1 MKLSLSLALLM
12 LFEISTVVFAQ
23 KARFSSETDMKALLE
38 FKSQAAENNSEVLSS
53 WNNSSPLCNWTGV
66 TCGRRQERVVS
77 LDLGGFKLAGVISPS
92 IGNLSFLR
100 LLNLADNSF
109 GSTIPGE
116 VGMLFRLQYLNMSFN
131 LLQGRIPPS
140 LSNCSTLSTLDLSSN
155 HLGHEVPSEL
165 GSLSKLAILYLNS
178 NNLTGKFP
186 ASLGNLT
193 SLQKL
198 DFAYNNM
205 EGEIPD
211 DVARLTRV
219 VFFQISKNSF
229 SGDFPPALYNLSSLE
244 SLSLAGNN
252 FSGELRAD
260 FGGFLPNLRT
270 VLMGTNH
277 FTGVLPITLA
287 NISNLGRFDIS
298 SNNLTGSIPLSFGS
312 LPNLWWLGIGQN
324 ALGNNSFSDLQFIGA
339 LANCTE
345 LEFLDAGYNR
355 LGGELPASTANLS
368 TKLTSLYLGGNHIS
382 GTIPRDIGNLVNLQV
397 LSLEANM
404 LTGELPVSFAKL
416 LDMQVLDLYTNSLS
430 GELPSYFDKM
440 TQLQKIH
447 LNSNSFEG
455 RIPKSI
461 GGCQNLLDLW
471 IDTNTLNGSIP
482 REILQ
487 IPSLTYLDLSSN
499 MLTGSFPEEV
509 GKLELLVGL
518 GASDNKLS
526 GHIPQTLGGCLSLEF
541 LYLQG
546 NSFEGAVP
554 DISRLVSLTKVD
566 FSRNNLSGRIPGYL
580 AKFPQLQN
588 LNLSMNKFEGSVPTT
603 GVFRNATE
611 VSVFGN
617 KNLCGGIREM
627 QLKPCVVHASSR
639 PRKPLSLRKKIASGV
654 GIGMASLLL
663 IIIVASLCWFKKR
676 RDKKKKKNDSSST
689 NLSYSTTLGKFY
701 EKLSYKEL
709 HDATG
714 GFSSNN
720 LIGSG
725 NFGNVFKGV
734 LGHDNKLVAVKVLNL
749 LKHGAT
755 KSFMAECETFK
766 GIRHRNL
773 VKLITV
779 CSSLDSEGNEFRALV
794 YEFMPKGS
802 LDMWLQQPEDLER
815 ANDHSRTLTVP
826 EKLNVAIDVGSALEY
841 LHVHCHD
848 PIAHCDLKPS
858 NVLLDD
864 DLTAHVSDF
873 GLARLLYKFDRES
886 FLSQFS
892 SAGVRGTIGYAP
904 PEYGMGGQPSVK
916 GDVYSFGILLLEM
929 FTGKKP
935 TDESFSG
942 DYNLHSYAKSV
953 LSGDNEKGGGSN
965 AIDEWLRLVL
975 QVGIRCSEE
984 YLRDRMKM
992 DEALREL
999 ISVRSKF
1006 FSTKTDAEELSP
1018 RDAVQSSPQEWM
1030 LNEDMHTM

>member
-1 MKLSLSLALLM
+1 MKPFLSLALLVF
-12 LFEISTVVFAQ
+12 FEAFTVLFAQ
-23 KARFSSETDMKALLE
+23 ARFSSETDMKALLE
-38 FKSQAAENNSEVLSS
+38 FKSQAAENNTEVLSS
-53 WNNSSPLCNWTGV
+53 WNSSSPLCSWTGV
-66 TCGRRQERVVS
+66 TCGRKRERVVS

-100 LLNLADNSF
+100 VLNLADNSF
-109 GSTIPGE
+109 TSTIPGE

-131 LLQGRIPPS
+131 LLQGRIPTS

-155 HLGHEVPSEL
+155 QIGHEVPSEL
-165 GSLSKLAILYLNS
+165 GSLSKLVILSLAT

-198 DFAYNNM
+198 DFAYNDM
-205 EGEIPD
+205 EGEIPY
-211 DVARLTRV
+211 DVARLRQL
-219 VFFQISKNSF
+219 VFFQISQNGF
-229 SGDFPPALYNLSSLE
+229 SGVFPPALYNISSLE
-244 SLSLAGNN
+244 SLSLGGNSFTGN
-252 FSGELRAD
+252 LRAD
-260 FGGFLPNLRT
+260 FGDLLPNLRT
-270 VLMGTNH
+270 LLLGENR
-277 FTGVLPITLA
+277 FTGAIPITLA
-287 NISNLGRFDIS
+287 NISSLGRFDIS
-298 SNNLTGSIPLSFGS
+298 SNNLTGSIPLSFGK
-312 LPNLWWLGIGQN
+312 LPNLWWLGIAQN
-324 ALGNNSFSDLQFIGA
+324 ALGKNSFSDLEFIGG
-339 LANCTE
+339 LTNCTE

-368 TKLTSLYLGGNHIS
+368 TKLTSLNMGGNHIS
-382 GTIPRDIGNLVNLQV
+382 GTIPPDIGNLVNLQV

-404 LTGELPVSFAKL
+404 LTGELPVSFGKL
-416 LDMQVLDLYTNSLS
+416 LELQVLEMYTNALS

-447 LNSNSFEG
+447 LNSNSFQG

-461 GGCQNLLDLW
+461 GGCRNLLDLW
-471 IDTNTLNGSIP
+471 IDTNKLNGSIP

-487 IPSLTYLDLSSN
+487 IPSLAFLDLSN
-499 MLTGSFPEEV
+499 NVLTGSFPEEV

-518 GASDNKLS
+518 AASDNKLS
-526 GHIPQTLGGCLSLEF
+526 GRIPQTLGGFLSLEF

-554 DISRLVSLTKVD
+554 DISRLVSLSNVD
-566 FSRNNLSGRIPGYL
+566 FSRNNLSGHIPQYL
-580 AKFPQLQN
+580 AKFPQLKN

-617 KNLCGGIREM
+617 SNLCGGIREM
-627 QLKPCVVHASSR
+627 QLKPCIDVKASSR
-639 PRKPLSLRKKIASGV
+639 PRKPLSLRKKIASGI

-663 IIIVASLCWFKKR
+663 IIIVAALCWFKKK
-676 RDKKKKKNDSSST
+676 RDKRKKNDTSST
-689 NLSYSTTLGKFY
+689 NQSYSTTMGKFY

-709 HDATG
+709 YDATG
-714 GFSSNN
+714 GFSSDN

-749 LKHGAT
+749 MKHGAT

-766 GIRHRNL
+766 GVRHRNL
-773 VKLITV
+773 VKLLTV

-802 LDMWLQQPEDLER
+802 LDTWLQQPEDPSR
-815 ANDHSRTLTVP
+815 ALTIP

-848 PIAHCDLKPS
+848 QIAHCDLKPS

-864 DLTAHVSDF
+864 DLTAHVGDF

-892 SAGVRGTIGYAP
+892 SAGVRGTIGYSP
-904 PEYGMGGQPSVK
+904 PEYGMGGQPSIK

-935 TDESFSG
+935 TDGSFSG

-953 LSGDNEKGGGSN
+953 LSGDEEEGGGSN
-965 AIDEWLRLVL
+965 AVDEWLRLVL
-975 QVGIRCSEE
+975 QVGVRCSEE
-984 YLRDRMKM
+984 YPRDRMGM
-992 DEALREL
+992 AEALREL
-999 ISVRSKF
+999 VSVRSKF
-1006 FSTKTDAEELSP
+1006 FSTKTDAAEELSP

-1030 LNEDMHTM
+1030 LSADMHTM

>member
-12 LFEISTVVFAQ
+12 FFTVVLAE
-23 KARFSSETDMKALLE
+23 ARFSSETDKKALLE

-53 WNNSSPLCNWTGV
+53 WNNSSPLCSWTGV
-66 TCGRRQERVVS
+66 TCGQRRERVVS

-109 GSTIPGE
+109 RSTIPKE

-131 LLQGRIPPS
+131 LLEGRIPHS
-140 LSNCSTLSTLDLSSN
+140 LSNCSTLSTLDLTSN
-155 HLGHEVPSEL
+155 QLAHNIPPEL
-165 GSLSKLAILYLNS
+165 GSLSKLVILSLAK

-186 ASLGNLT
+186 SSLGNLT

-198 DFAYNNM
+198 EFAYNNM
-205 EGEIPD
+205 EGEIPEN
-211 DVARLTRV
+211 VARLTQLV
-219 VFFQISKNSF
+219 YFQISQNSF
-229 SGDFPPALYNLSSLE
+229 SGVFPHVLYNLSSLE
-244 SLSLAGNN
+244 YLSLGGNS
-252 FSGELRAD
+252 FSGELRGD
-260 FGGFLPNLRT
+260 IGDLLPNLRQ
-270 VLMGTNH
+270 LFLGENR
-277 FTGVLPITLA
+277 FTGAIPITLT
-287 NISNLGRFDIS
+287 NISTLERFHIS
-298 SNNLTGSIPLSFGS
+298 SNNLTGSIPLSFGK
-312 LPNLWWLGIGQN
+312 LRNLWWLGIAQN
-324 ALGNNSFSDLQFIGA
+324 ALGNNSFSDLEFIGG
-339 LANCTE
+339 LTNCTE

-368 TKLTSLYLGGNHIS
+368 TKLTSLNLGGNQIS
-382 GTIPRDIGNLVNLQV
+382 GTIPRDIGNLINLQV

-404 LTGELPVSFAKL
+404 LTGELPVSFGKL
-416 LDMQVLDLYTNSLS
+416 LELQVVDLYTNSLS

-447 LNSNSFEG
+447 LNSNSFQG

-461 GGCQNLLDLW
+461 GGCRNLLDLW
-471 IDTNTLNGSIP
+471 IDTNKLNGSIP

-487 IPSLTYLDLSSN
+487 IPSLTYVDLSSN
-499 MLTGSFPEEV
+499 VLTGFIPEEV

-518 GASDNKLS
+518 GVSDNKLS

-546 NSFEGAVP
+546 NSFEGAIP
-554 DISRLVSLTKVD
+554 DISRLVSLKNVD
-566 FSRNNLSGRIPGYL
+566 FSRNNLSGSIPQYL
-580 AKFPQLQN
+580 AKFPLLQN

-617 KNLCGGIREM
+617 NNLCGGIREM
-627 QLKPCVVHASSR
+627 QLKPCTVEAPSR
-639 PRKPLSLRKKIASGV
+639 PRKSLSLRRKIASGV
-654 GIGMASLLL
+654 GIGVASLLL

-676 RDKKKKKNDSSST
+676 RDKKKKSNTSST
-689 NLSYSTTLGKFY
+689 NLSYSTSLGKFY

-714 GFSSNN
+714 GFSSSN

-725 NFGNVFKGV
+725 NFGNVYKGV
-734 LGHDNKLVAVKVLNL
+734 LGDDNKLVAVKVLNL

-802 LDMWLQQPEDLER
+802 LDMWLQPQPEDPSR
-815 ANDHSRTLTVP
+815 ALTVP
-826 EKLNVAIDVGSALEY
+826 EKLNIAIDVGSALEY

-848 PIAHCDLKPS
+848 SIAHCDLKPS

-864 DLTAHVSDF
+864 DLTAHVGDF

-904 PEYGMGGQPSVK
+904 PEYGMGGQPSIK

-929 FTGKKP
+929 FIGKKP

-942 DYNLHSYAKSV
+942 DYNLHSYAKTV
-953 LSGDNEKGGGSN
+953 LLGDIEEGGGSN
-965 AIDEWLRLVL
+965 AVDEWLRLVL

-984 YLRDRMKM
+984 YQRDRMKM

-999 ISVRSKF
+999 VSVRSKF
-1006 FSTKTDAEELSP
+1006 FSTKTDAAEELSP

-1030 LNEDMHTM
+1030 LNEDVHTM

>member
-12 LFEISTVVFAQ
+12 FLQVFTVVFAQ
-23 KARFSSETDMKALLE
+23 ARFSSETDIKALLE
-38 FKSQAAENNSEVLSS
+38 FKSKAAENNSEVLSS

-66 TCGRRQERVVS
+66 TCGRRRERVVS

-100 LLNLADNSF
+100 SLNLADNSF
-109 GSTIPGE
+109 TSTIPRE
-116 VGMLFRLQYLNMSFN
+116 VGMLSRLQYLNMSSN

-155 HLGHEVPSEL
+155 QIGHEVPSEL

-186 ASLGNLT
+186 SSLGNLT

-198 DFAYNNM
+198 DLAYNYM
-205 EGEIPD
+205 EGEIPG
-211 DVARLTRV
+211 DVARLSQL
-219 VFFQISKNSF
+219 VFFQISKNGF
-229 SGDFPPALYNLSSLE
+229 SGVFPPALYNLSSLE
-244 SLSLAGNN
+244 SLSLAGNS
-252 FSGELRAD
+252 FSGELRPD
-260 FGGFLPNLRT
+260 FGDLLPNLRR
-270 VLMGTNH
+270 VIMGTNH
-277 FTGVLPITLA
+277 FTGVLPTTLA

-298 SNNLTGSIPLSFGS
+298 SNNLTGSVPLSFGS

-324 ALGNNSFSDLQFIGA
+324 ALGNNSFTDLEFIGA

-382 GTIPRDIGNLVNLQV
+382 GNIPRDIGNLVNLQI
-397 LSLEANM
+397 LSLEENM

-416 LDMQVLDLYTNSLS
+416 LELQVLDLYTNELS

-447 LNSNSFEG
+447 VNSNSFQG

-471 IDTNTLNGSIP
+471 IDTNRLNGSIP

-487 IPSLTYLDLSSN
+487 IPSLAFLDLSSN
-499 MLTGSFPEEV
+499 ILTGPLPEEV

-554 DISRLVSLTKVD
+554 DISRLVSLSNVD
-566 FSRNNLSGRIPGYL
+566 FSRNNLSGHIPRYL
-580 AKFPQLQN
+580 AKFPLLQN
-588 LNLSMNKFEGSVPTT
+588 LNLSMNEFEGSVPTT
-603 GVFRNATE
+603 GVFRNGTE

-617 KNLCGGIREM
+617 KNLCGGTGEM
-627 QLKPCVVHASSR
+627 QLKPCIDVKASSK
-639 PRKPLSLRKKIASGV
+639 PRKPLSVRRKIASGV
-654 GIGMASLLL
+654 GIGVASLLL

-676 RDKKKKKNDSSST
+676 RDKKKKKITSST
-689 NLSYSTTLGKFY
+689 SLSYSTTLGKFY
-701 EKLSYKEL
+701 EKLSYKDL

-714 GFSSNN
+714 GFSSSN

-725 NFGNVFKGV
+725 NFGNVYKGV

-755 KSFMAECETFK
+755 KSFMAECESFK

-773 VKLITV
+773 VKLLTV

-802 LDMWLQQPEDLER
+802 LDTWLQQPEEDLSR
-815 ANDHSRTLTVP
+815 ALTLP

-864 DLTAHVSDF
+864 DLTAHVGDF

-904 PEYGMGGQPSVK
+904 PEYGMGGQPSTK
-916 GDVYSFGILLLEM
+916 GDVYSFGILVLEM

-942 DYNLHSYAKSV
+942 DYNLHSYAKLV
-953 LSGDNEKGGGSN
+953 LSGDDEEGGGSN

-984 YLRDRMKM
+984 YPRDRMKM

-1006 FSTKTDAEELSP
+1006 FSTKTDGAEELSP
-1018 RDAVQSSPQEWM
+1018 RDVVQSSPQEWM
-1030 LNEDMHTM
+1030 LSADMHTM